1 MYVKWPV
8 TLQTTWIAPKIHKPI
23 APWDTFVSATYKL
36 NCIVS
41 KRIIILIYTIN
52 TNKKLKKL
60 TCLYPYTN
68 QIRVCVSFI
77 LLKYI
82 YNTYALK

>member
-8 TLQTTWIAPKIHKPI
+8 TLQTTWIAPKIHKLI

-36 NCIVS
+36 NYIVS

-52 TNKKLKKL
+52 TNKKADLFVSVYKSNACV
-60 TCLYPYTN
+60 CL
-68 QIRVCVSFI
+68 VH
-77 LLKYI
+77 L
-82 YNTYALK
+82 A

>member
-23 APWDTFVSATYKL
+23 ASWDTFVSATYKL

-52 TNKKLKKL
+52 TNKKLKKADL
-60 TCLYPYTN
+60 FVSVYKSNTC
-68 QIRVCVSFI
+68 VCLVH
-77 LLKYI
+77 L
-82 YNTYALK
+82 A